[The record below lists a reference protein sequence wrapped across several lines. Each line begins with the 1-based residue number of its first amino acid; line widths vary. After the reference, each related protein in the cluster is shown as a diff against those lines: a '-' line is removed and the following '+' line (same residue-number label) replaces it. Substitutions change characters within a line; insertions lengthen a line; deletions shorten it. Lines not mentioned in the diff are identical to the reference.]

1 MSYFLS
7 QFLIL
12 TAIILIGSWLLAGA
26 ILFIQQVVE
35 DFEVSDE

>member
-7 QFLIL
+7 QFLPL
-12 TAIILIGSWLLAGA
+12 TALILIASWLLAGA

-35 DFEVSDE
+35 DFKDNK

>member
-7 QFLIL
+7 QFLPL
-12 TAIILIGSWLLAGA
+12 TAIILIASWLLAGA

-35 DFEVSDE
+35 DFKEKE

>member
-12 TAIILIGSWLLAGA
+12 TAIILICSWLLAGA
-26 ILFIQQVVE
+26 ILFVKQLIKDWRE
-35 DFEVSDE
+35 G

>member
-12 TAIILIGSWLLAGA
+12 TAIILIASWLLAGA
-26 ILFIQQVVE
+26 ILFVKQLIKDWRE
-35 DFEVSDE
+35 G